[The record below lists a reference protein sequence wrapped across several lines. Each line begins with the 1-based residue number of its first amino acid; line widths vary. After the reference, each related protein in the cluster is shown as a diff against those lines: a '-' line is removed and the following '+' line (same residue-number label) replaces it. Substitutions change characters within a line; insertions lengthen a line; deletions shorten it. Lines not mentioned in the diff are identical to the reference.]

1 MKPNIL
7 LLMTDQQRADAL
19 GCVTPW
25 METPHMD
32 RIATEGVRFSRCVTN
47 SPVCIPT
54 RRSMATGHYPHNTG
68 IWRNQ
73 ETTLDPEA
81 PNWMRAVREAGYRT
95 SVFGKTHL
103 NHAGDDLR
111 ERAHLLTAQGID
123 DVYETVGP
131 RQSATTLSHMTAE
144 WESLGIWDA
153 YKRDFAERF
162 ATKPHLVRPSPLG
175 FEHYYDTH
183 VGQKAK
189 AYLEAYERDQ
199 PWFCWVTFGGPHEPW
214 DTPEPWFSHYDAE
227 RMPPALSG
235 DLRAGER
242 PNGHLDAL
250 RARMPALTPDDV
262 AAMRANYA
270 GNVSLIDD
278 QVGQLFSAIEQ
289 RGEWQNTVVVLCS
302 DHGEMNGDHGL
313 IYKSNFLDSALRV
326 PLLVKGPGV
335 ARGVCEGPVEWFDVG
350 PTLAEFAGTELDFE
364 QFAVSLMPSLRDPA
378 VATTRRCAVGD
389 LRGSDGDGYALE
401 MRGERR
407 RQGVPAVRPGQRSR
421 RVHQPGRHAGVPRRG
436 GTPAAAHPGTHDG
449 RPVQVT
455 AIAGRGLTAR
465 AATALRARP
474 EPAIRVLLR
483 CAAAAP
489 SEPWPRIPPGT
500 HAG

>member
-32 RIATEGVRFSRCVTN
+32 RIAAEGVRFSRCVTN

-73 ETTLDPEA
+73 STTLDPEA
-81 PNWMRAVREAGYRT
+81 PNWMRAVRDAGYRT
-95 SVFGKTHL
+95 SLFGKTHL
-103 NHAGDDLR
+103 NHAGPDLR
-111 ERAHLLTAQGID
+111 EKAHLLTAQGID

-131 RQSATTLSHMTAE
+131 RQSARTLTHMTAE
-144 WESLGIWDA
+144 WESLGLWDA
-153 YKRDFAERF
+153 YRRDFDDRF
-162 ATKPHLVRPSPLG
+162 ATRPHLVRPSPLG

-189 AYLEAYERDQ
+189 AYLEAYERGQ

-214 DTPEPWFSHYDAE
+214 DTPEPWFSHYDAD

-235 DLRAGER
+235 DLRAGDR
-242 PNGHLDAL
+242 PAGQLDDL
-250 RARMPALTPDDV
+250 RARMPAMTPDEV
-262 AAMRANYA
+262 AALRANYA

-278 QVGQLFSAIEQ
+278 QIGQLFSVIEQ

-302 DHGEMNGDHGL
+302 DHGEMNGDYDM
-313 IYKSNFLDSALRV
+313 IYKSNFLNSAVRV
-326 PLLVKGPGV
+326 PLLVTGPGV
-335 ARGVCEGPVEWFDVG
+335 AHGVCEGPVEWFDVG
-350 PTLAEFAGTELDFE
+350 PTLAEFAGTGLDFE

-378 VATTRRCAVGD
+378 VGTRADALSEIHGEVMVMDKRWKCAVN
-389 LRGSDGDGYALE
+389 A
-401 MRGERR
+401 
-407 RQGVPAVRPGQRSR
+407 
-421 RVHQPGRHAGVPRRG
+421 
-436 GTPAAAHPGTHDG
+436 
-449 RPVQVT
+449 
-455 AIAGRGLTAR
+455 AGRAYLLFDLDNDPGESTNLAGLPDYHDVEER
-465 AATALRARP
+465 LRLRILERMMAAQFK
-474 EPAIRVLLR
+474 
-483 CAAAAP
+483 
-489 SEPWPRIPPGT
+489 
-500 HAG
+500 